1 MSEDPQEQLKQ
12 GIIKSGLLQQIENGD
27 DHTVQSRSFKLTR
40 TRPQV
45 PMGSGEEEFYDNTKF
60 VGTYENGFRQGDGT
74 FYVSADHYYKGPWK
88 RGILMGDG
96 EIQYDKRMHS
106 AIICFNLIF

>member
-12 GIIKSGLLQQIENGD
+12 GIIKSGLLQTIESSD
-27 DHTVQSRSFKLTR
+27 DHALQSSTFKLTR

-45 PMGSGEEEFYDNTKF
+45 NIGSGEEIFYDNSRF
-60 VGTYENGFRQGDGT
+60 VGTYENGLRQGDGT
-74 FYVSADHYYKGPWK
+74 FYVSEDHYYRGPWK

-96 EIQYDKRMHS
+96 EIHYDKRMYLMM
-106 AIICFNLIF
+106 IFILI